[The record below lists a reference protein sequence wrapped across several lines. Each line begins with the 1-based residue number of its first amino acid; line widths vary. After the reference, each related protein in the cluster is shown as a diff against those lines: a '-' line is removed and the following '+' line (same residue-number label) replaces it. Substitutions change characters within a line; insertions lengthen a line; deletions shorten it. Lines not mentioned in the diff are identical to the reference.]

1 MLKPTQRK
9 RKEPNPI
16 DSTSPDALEALG
28 DDFTLPR
35 TSPKRM
41 KSLWESAE
49 LLLSESESVSE
60 SMSSRTDSSLDRTK
74 GSWKN
79 SFPANSSNESRPKF
93 LFFPISIFSALY
105 LFRLSWTTAPRVAIF
120 LSFSPFLSVPPLNSW
135 YAYFHTHHLGKYFSN
150 GIKL

>member
-60 SMSSRTDSSLDRTK
+60 SVSSKTDASLDRTK
-74 GSWKN
+74 GSWKMRIACTLVN
-79 SFPANSSNESRPKF
+79 ACWTKIFALLDIEFFTSLFVPLILDAGEPSCHFP
-93 LFFPISIFSALY
+93 
-105 LFRLSWTTAPRVAIF
+105 
-120 LSFSPFLSVPPLNSW
+120 
-135 YAYFHTHHLGKYFSN
+135 
-150 GIKL
+150 